1 GRPPRCPR
9 GPRVS
14 PRRPRCSPHLLR
26 RSRRAPGCWRSAS
39 GRSRCSPSTTVRTN
53 CGRCWAGCSR
63 AWPRRS
69 PPRGPVTRMCRGW
82 WSCCPGR
89 RAGSSSTDGRPASS
103 PPGRSSTAG
112 RGPRPAARRRPVSAP
127 PRWTASPDRS
137 PSRASRRRPCP
148 RRCGTTT
155 RGGCP
160 DGSTEYRRRT
170 SREPLPE
177 PFPASLL
184 HGRDPS
190 GAHRRG
196 LRPARGGGAM
206 TGPLE
211 GILVADCSRV
221 LAGPLCTMNLAD
233 LGATVVKVERPGRG
247 DDTRSWG
254 PPWSANGTTYFESVN
269 RSKRSVAL
277 DFADPD
283 DLALARELAR
293 RADVLVENF
302 RPGTLDRL
310 GLGYDRV
317 SEDNPGIVYCSV
329 TGFGGGAGAG
339 LLGYDFV
346 VQAVGGLM
354 SITGEPDGEPTNA
367 GVALAD
373 VVTGMDAAI
382 AVLAS
387 LAARSRTGRGC
398 RVVVNLL
405 SGLLGSL
412 VNQAQGYLETGRP
425 PGRMGNGH
433 PSIAPYE

>member
-1 GRPPRCPR
+1 M
-9 GPRVS
+9 S
-14 PRRPRCSPHLLR
+14 
-26 RSRRAPGCWRSAS
+26 
-39 GRSRCSPSTTVRTN
+39 
-53 CGRCWAGCSR
+53 
-63 AWPRRS
+63 
-69 PPRGPVTRMCRGW
+69 
-82 WSCCPGR
+82 
-89 RAGSSSTDGRPASS
+89 
-103 PPGRSSTAG
+103 
-112 RGPRPAARRRPVSAP
+112 
-127 PRWTASPDRS
+127 
-137 PSRASRRRPCP
+137 
-148 RRCGTTT
+148 
-155 RGGCP
+155 
-160 DGSTEYRRRT
+160 
-170 SREPLPE
+170 
-177 PFPASLL
+177 
-184 HGRDPS
+184 
-190 GAHRRG
+190 
-196 LRPARGGGAM
+196 
-206 TGPLE
+206 GPLE
-211 GILVADCSRV
+211 GILVADFSRV

-354 SITGEPDGEPTNA
+354 SITGEPDGEPTKA
-367 GVALAD
+367 GVALVD
-373 VVTGMDAAI
+373 VLTGKDATI
-382 AVLAS
+382 GVLAA
-387 LAARSRTGRGC
+387 LADRSRTGRGC
-398 RVVVNLL
+398 RVEVNLL
-405 SGLLGSL
+405 SSLLGSL

-425 PGRMGNGH
+425 PGRMGNRH
-433 PSIAPYE
+433 PSIAPYETLRCRDGLLAVACGNDGQFARLTATLGEPGLAADDRFATNAARVAHREELVRALEERLAHDDSTAWQERLTAAGVPAGRVGTVADGFALAERLGLDPTVVPADGGTPMPRHPVSYSTPLVGPAQAPPTLGADDRAVRDWLSAPEPDPLPPPGTR